1 MTTIYAAPKLVYVA
15 ADGEGGHVLKIQ
27 PPTGELLVMPLDLKH
42 ATRLGKEFVDV
53 VAQLVAKQQ

>member
-27 PPTGELLVMPLDLKH
+27 PPAGELLVLPLDLKT
-42 ATRLGKEFVDV
+42 ATRLTEDFAK
-53 VAQLVAKQQ
+53 VARSLAQHE